1 MAMSI
6 LMIQTLSVC
15 LVAVIEFNQTT
26 YTFEEDDGTVE
37 VCTTFTDPSKIAPN
51 VVVELMGS
59 TSPGTANSKWNK
71 LYQQMF
77 NLASFPGLPPLLG
90 VCTNGARRP
99 GESYHVIRGT
109 GVTFVMLYMYGH
121 ATVKTDLA
129 VCTSYED
136 KTSTDREHHLAY
148 KKYPS

>member
-1 MAMSI
+1 MSI

-59 TSPGTANSKWNK
+59 TSPGTANSK
-71 LYQQMF
+71 
-77 NLASFPGLPPLLG
+77 
-90 VCTNGARRP
+90 
-99 GESYHVIRGT
+99 
-109 GVTFVMLYMYGH
+109 
-121 ATVKTDLA
+121 
-129 VCTSYED
+129 
-136 KTSTDREHHLAY
+136 
-148 KKYPS
+148 

>member
-1 MAMSI
+1 
-6 LMIQTLSVC
+6 MIQTLSVR
-15 LVAVIEFNQTT
+15 LVAVIGFNQTT
-26 YTFEEDDGTVE
+26 YTFGEGDGTVQ

-77 NLASFPGLPPLLG
+77 NLASFPGLPPLLA
-90 VCTNGARRP
+90 VCTNGARRS

-109 GVTFVMLYMYGH
+109 GVTFRHALYVWPCYG
-121 ATVKTDLA
+121 
-129 VCTSYED
+129 ED
-136 KTSTDREHHLAY
+136 
-148 KKYPS
+148 